1 MDEQIVKA
9 LLKKAIGYTY
19 DEVQEEYAVDENGD
33 SVLVKKKI
41 VKKYQP
47 PDSIALKTYLELG
60 LEKSYEDMSDEEL
73 QAEKSRLLALLKEQD
88 DKSKSKKKKTE
99 KPVGKI
105 TPIEELLEISTQ
117 ITDDESEI

>member
-19 DEVQEEYAVDENGD
+19 DEVQEEYTIDENGD
-33 SVLVKKKI
+33 SVLVKRKI

-60 LEKSYEDMSDEEL
+60 LEKSYEEMSDEEL
-73 QAEKSRLLALLKEQD
+73 QTEKARLLALLKEQD
-88 DKSKSKKKKTE
+88 DKSKSKKNKTE
-99 KPVGKI
+99 KSVGKI
-105 TPIEELLEISTQ
+105 TPIEELLETSTQ
-117 ITDDESEI
+117 ITDDKS

>member
-1 MDEQIVKA
+1 
-9 LLKKAIGYTY
+9 Y

-105 TPIEELLEISTQ
+105 TPIEELLETSKQ